1 MALTGP
7 DIYKNLLPKTNC
19 GDCGIPSCFT
29 FATMV
34 VTNNVPLSNCP
45 HIKPEIVLQYQQELD
60 TQHASGMFV
69 KKDIAQEALE
79 WAKKRCSSMRIEDL
93 PGRIGGKLKSVD
105 GKETLEIPY
114 FQDTVF
120 ISKNGITKQ
129 DGSELSRMEQVFIYN
144 HMAQG
149 GASPPAGKWISLQDL
164 PNSTPKIHSISTY
177 VENPLIKKFSGKKD
191 ALLAASRRIGGTKTD
206 DPNMTADLCILF
218 RPLPR
223 IPALLLFW
231 DADQEEGF
239 EAQIKLLYDETIKEH
254 LDIESIVFLSESLKD
269 LLCGEE

>member
-7 DIYKNLLPKTNC
+7 DIYKNILPKTNC

-34 VTNNVPLSNCP
+34 VTNKVPLRNCP
-45 HIKPEIVLQYQQELD
+45 HIKPELVLKYQQELD
-60 TQHASGMFV
+60 KQHAAGTFV
-69 KKDIAQEALE
+69 KRDIAQEALE

-93 PGRIGGKLKSVD
+93 PGRIGGNVKNID
-105 GKETLEIPY
+105 GKEVLSMPY
-114 FQDTVF
+114 FLDTVF
-120 ISKNGITKQ
+120 ISGDRITRQ
-129 DGSELSRMEQVFIYN
+129 DGSELSHLEQVFIYN

-149 GASPPAGKWISLQDL
+149 GTSPPAGKWISLQDI
-164 PNSTPKIHSISTY
+164 PNSTPKIHSIITY

-191 ALLAASRRIGGTKTD
+191 ALLAACRHIGGTKTD
-206 DPNMTADLCILF
+206 DPSMTADLCIQF

-223 IPALLLFW
+223 IPLLLLFW
-231 DADQEEGF
+231 DAVEEEGF
-239 EAQIKLLYDETIKEH
+239 EAQIKLLFDETIKEH

-269 LLCGEE
+269 LLCGM

>member
-1 MALTGP
+1 MTLIGP
-7 DIYKNLLPKTNC
+7 DIYKSILPKTNC

-34 VTNNVPLSNCP
+34 VTNKVPLGNCP
-45 HIKPEIVLQYQQELD
+45 HIKPELVLKYQQELD
-60 TQHASGMFV
+60 QQHAAGTFV
-69 KKDIAQEALE
+69 KRDIAEEALE
-79 WAKKRCSSMRIEDL
+79 WSKKRCSSMRIEDL
-93 PGRIGGKLKSVD
+93 PGRIGGKVKNID
-105 GKETLEIPY
+105 GKEALAIPY

-120 ISKNGITKQ
+120 ISRDGITKQ
-129 DGSELSRMEQVFIYN
+129 DGSELSRLEQVFIYN

-149 GASPPAGKWISLQDL
+149 GTSQPAGKWISVQDL
-164 PNSTPKIHSISTY
+164 PNSTPKIHSIITY

-206 DPNMTADLCILF
+206 DPNMTADLCIHF

-223 IPALLLFW
+223 IPVLLLFW
-231 DADQEEGF
+231 DAVAEEGF
-239 EAQIKLLYDETIKEH
+239 EAQIKLLFDETIKEH

-269 LLCGEE
+269 FLCGE

>member
-7 DIYKNLLPKTNC
+7 DIYKSILPKTNC

-34 VTNNVPLSNCP
+34 VTNKVPLSNCP
-45 HIKPEIVLQYQQELD
+45 HIEPGLVLKYQQELNE
-60 TQHASGMFV
+60 QHVSGTFV
-69 KKDIAQEALE
+69 KKDIALEALE

-93 PGRIGGKLKSVD
+93 PGRIGGNVKKID
-105 GKETLEIPY
+105 GKDVLEIPY
-114 FQDTVF
+114 FLDSVF
-120 ISKNGITKQ
+120 ISAEGITKQ
-129 DGSELSRMEQVFIYN
+129 DGPELSRLEQVFIYN

-149 GASPPAGKWISLQDL
+149 GTSQPAGKWISLQDL
-164 PNSTPKIHSISTY
+164 PNSTPKIHSIITY

-206 DPNMTADLCILF
+206 DPNITADLGILF

-223 IPALLLFW
+223 IPLLLLFW
-231 DADQEEGF
+231 EAVKEEGF
-239 EAQIKLLYDETIKEH
+239 EAQIKLLFDETIKEH

-269 LLCGEE
+269 FLCEE